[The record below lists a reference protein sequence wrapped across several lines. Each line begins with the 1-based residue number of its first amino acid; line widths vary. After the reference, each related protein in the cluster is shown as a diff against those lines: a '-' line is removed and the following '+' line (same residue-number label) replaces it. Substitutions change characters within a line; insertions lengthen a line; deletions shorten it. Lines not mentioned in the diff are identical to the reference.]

1 MTNTE
6 LQSALSTMQHRLNEL
21 DTLTEILADVCGAA
35 EQVRLMT
42 NEAFDPKSP
51 AGESLA
57 WLKRKLGAAY
67 RAGIKPTDYGPK
79 AVDLTDEGG
88 K

>member
-6 LQSALSTMQHRLNEL
+6 LRNALATAVNRLNEL
-21 DTLTEILADVCGAA
+21 DSLTEILADVCGAA
-35 EQVRLMT
+35 EALMGEAVAHGVPIT
-42 NEAFDPKSP
+42 NAE
-51 AGESLA
+51 LT

-79 AVDLTDEGG
+79 PVDLTNEGG